1 MRLWRVSDF
10 IPKVYGD
17 CKTRLFTVVTQ
28 ITWRRK
34 KKTETEVEEEGEKKG
49 LAEYQ

>member
-10 IPKVYGD
+10 IPKVYDD

-28 ITWRRK
+28 ITWRR